1 MGATMG
7 SQRSATSTRNRI
19 FPKTPSGING
29 LDEILEGGLPQGRP
43 TLVCGNAGCGKTLL
57 AMEFLVRGAT
67 QYHEPGIFMSFEE
80 SAEDLIQNVASL
92 GFDVQKL
99 IDEKKIFIDFV
110 YFEKNE
116 IEETG
121 EYDLEP
127 LFIRLGNAIDTI
139 GAKRVALDT
148 IESLFSGL
156 SNETILRAELR
167 RLFRWLKNRGVTS
180 IITGESGSGSSLTR
194 HGLEEYVSDCVIFLD
209 HRIIDQI
216 STRRMRV
223 VKYRGS
229 VHGTNEYP
237 FLIDDKGITV
247 FPITSL
253 KLDHPVSAERLS
265 TGIERLDAMLEGK
278 GYYKGSSILISG
290 NPGTGKTS
298 IAASFAEATCRKGQK
313 CMYFAF
319 EESPN
324 QIIRN
329 MKSIGVDLQPW
340 VDKGSLHF
348 HASRPSLFGLESHLA
363 MMFKMIRDF
372 QPDVVVVDPISSL
385 VMISDQANVRSMFTR
400 LIDSLKGLQKTSLM
414 TALTHGSSTEETE
427 VGISSIMD
435 TWILLKDIEANGE
448 RNRGLYVLKSRGMAH
463 SNQIREFLITDQ
475 GLTLTEP
482 YVGIAGV
489 KTGSARYIQES
500 LDLADAKK
508 REGEMARQKLKLE
521 TRRKMIEAQIAALQ
535 AEYDMEKDEFD
546 RFDEQEQQ
554 LNNSRKTE
562 QNHLGSLR
570 GAK

>member
-1 MGATMG
+1 MG
-7 SQRSATSTRNRI
+7 SRRSAKSTKNQI

-43 TLVCGNAGCGKTLL
+43 TLVCGNAGCGKTLM

-67 QYHEPGIFMSFEE
+67 EFNEPGVFMSFEE
-80 SAEDLIQNVASL
+80 SANDLIQNVASL
-92 GFDVQKL
+92 GLDVQDL
-99 IDEKKIFIDFV
+99 IDKKKIFIDFV

-116 IEETG
+116 IDETG

-180 IITGESGSGSSLTR
+180 IITGESGGKDSLTR

-209 HRIIDQI
+209 HRITDQI

-229 VHGTNEYP
+229 THGTNEYP

-265 TGIERLDAMLEGK
+265 TGINRLDAMLEGK
-278 GYYKGSSILISG
+278 GFYKGSSVLVSG

-298 IAASFAEATCRKGQK
+298 VAASFADATCQSGKR
-313 CMYFAF
+313 CLYFAF
-319 EESPN
+319 EESPH

-329 MKSIGVDLQPW
+329 MQSIGIDLDSW
-340 VDKGSLHF
+340 VKKGLLHF

-363 MMFKMIRDF
+363 SMIKTIRDF
-372 QPDVVVVDPISSL
+372 QPEVVVVDPISSL
-385 VMISDQANVRSMFTR
+385 IMISEKANVRSMFTR
-400 LIDSLKGLQKTSLM
+400 LIDSLKGRQMTSLM
-414 TALTHGSSTEETE
+414 TALTHGTTTEETE

-435 TWILLKDIEANGE
+435 TWILLQDIEANGE

-463 SNQIREFLITDQ
+463 SNQIREFIITNR
-475 GLTLTEP
+475 GVTLMEP
-482 YVGIAGV
+482 YIGMAGV
-489 KTGSARYIQES
+489 KTGSTRYIQES
-500 LDLADAKK
+500 LDLAEAKT
-508 REGEMARQKLKLE
+508 REDNIARQKLKLE

-546 RFDEQEQQ
+546 RFNEQELQ
-554 LNNSRKTE
+554 LNRSRKAE

-570 GAK
+570 GVR

>member
-1 MGATMG
+1 MG
-7 SQRSATSTRNRI
+7 SRKSTKGGKKLI
-19 FPKTPSGING
+19 FPKSPSGIEG
-29 LDEILEGGLPQGRP
+29 LDEIVEGGLPTGRP

-67 QYHEPGIFMSFEE
+67 AYGEPGVFMSFEE

-127 LFIRLGNAIDTI
+127 LFIRLGNAIDTV

-148 IESLFSGL
+148 VESLFSGL

-167 RLFRWLKNRGVTS
+167 RLFRWLKMRGVTAV
-180 IITGESGSGSSLTR
+180 ITGESGSGNSLTR

-209 HRIIDQI
+209 HRISDQI
-216 STRRMRV
+216 STRRLRV

-237 FLIDDKGITV
+237 FLIDEQGITV

-253 KLDHPVSAERLS
+253 KLEHGTSNERIS

-278 GYYKGSSILISG
+278 GFYRGSTILVSG
-290 NPGTGKTS
+290 TPGTGKTS
-298 IAASFAEATCRKGQK
+298 IASSFAHATCKDGKK
-313 CMYFAF
+313 CLYFAF
-319 EESPN
+319 EESPS

-329 MKSIGVDLQPW
+329 MRSIGVDLQPW
-340 VDKGSLHF
+340 VDAGLLRY

-363 MMFKMIRDF
+363 VMFKMMQDF
-372 QPDVVVVDPISSL
+372 QPDVVVVDPISNLLS
-385 VMISDQANVRSMFTR
+385 VSDVKNVQSMFTR
-400 LIDSLKGLQKTSLM
+400 LIDTLKSQQV
-414 TALTHGSSTEETE
+414 TALITNLTHYGKEERTQ
-427 VGISSIMD
+427 VGISSLMD
-435 TWILLKDIEANGE
+435 TWILLKDLEANGE

-463 SNQIREFLITDQ
+463 SNQIREFVLSEEGISLI
-475 GLTLTEP
+475 EP
-482 YVGIAGV
+482 YTGTGEV
-489 KTGSARYIQES
+489 KTGSARYIQEMI
-500 LDLADAKK
+500 DTAEAKK
-508 REGEMARQKLKLE
+508 QEQELEGQRMKLE
-521 TRRKMIEAQIAALQ
+521 TRRKVLDAQIAALK
-535 AEYDMEKDEFD
+535 AEFESEKTEFD
-546 RFDEQEQQ
+546 RIVEQKELLKHARQQ
-554 LNNSRKTE
+554 EK
-562 QNHLGSLR
+562 NHPGSMR
-570 GAK
+570 D